1 MTSQLAT
8 ALGAFVFL
16 HIKHFLCD
24 FALQNEYQL
33 RGKRAYGEIGGV
45 VHAVVHA
52 LATIPVFLLLQPTP
66 GLAAA
71 IVGAELFFHYHV
83 DWLKERILAERNWSF
98 EDRGYWRMLG
108 IDQLLHNLTYV
119 GIIAVA
125 S

>member
-16 HIKHFLCD
+16 HVKHFLCD

-52 LATIPVFLLLQPTP
+52 LATTPVFLLLQPTP

-71 IVGAELFFHYHV
+71 IVVAELFIHYHV
-83 DWLKERILAERNWSF
+83 DWLKERILAERNWGP
-98 EDRGYWRMLG
+98 EDRAFWRTFG
-108 IDQLLHNLTYV
+108 VDQMMHMLTYV
-119 GIIAVA
+119 GIVAVA
-125 S
+125 A